1 LWNVFRKY
9 HYLNHELN
17 RSARCHALIYEGRAI
32 GFCATL
38 HSPHPKSKNLKR
50 CSRLVVLPDYQG
62 VGIGIRF
69 LNIVAGYFNGLGF
82 RYLIRTSQRNVM
94 KGLGKSES
102 WRLIGYGKNTP
113 FSAISA
119 WKEFNRTI
127 SASRVTACYEFRGS
141 RS

>member
-1 LWNVFRKY
+1 M
-9 HYLNHELN
+9 
-17 RSARCHALIYEGRAI
+17 
-32 GFCATL
+32 
-38 HSPHPKSKNLKR
+38 
-50 CSRLVVLPDYQG
+50 VLPDYQG

-119 WKEFNRTI
+119 CKEFNRPKGMFRTI